1 MIRTLEE
8 EILDQEYVAAV
19 MERERALEILEGRRP
34 DPALICPEQFVAR
47 ESDALRDDLCHWQI
61 TLDILEGKRQ
71 PSPPRCT
78 FLEFKAWSAAGL

>member
-1 MIRTLEE
+1 MIHTLEE
-8 EILDQEYVAAV
+8 KVLDQEYVAAV

-34 DPALICPEQFVAR
+34 DPALICPEQFVVR
-47 ESDALRDDLCHWQI
+47 ESDVLKNNLCNWQI

-78 FLEFKAWSAAGL
+78 YLEFKAWVAAGP